1 MQWSLQKVGEVA
13 LEVVATVAILCCFII
28 WIRRVRDKQA
38 LAIRVIVSLA
48 LTCLWF
54 FPCRKLLL
62 HGGAEAVAAICFTV
76 AYGWIM
82 AIVWV
87 PPITGWVGGLFGS
100 LFDGGAQQVE
110 ARPYYSAFRAKRTK
124 GKYYEALAE
133 VRKQLEKFPHDFE
146 GHMFLA
152 ELQAEN
158 LNDLPGAEVTI
169 HRACN
174 HPDQSPGNISFAL
187 NKLADWHLG
196 LTKDR
201 DSAQKALEKIIEML
215 PDSEMAIRAAQRIG
229 HLADT
234 DRLLAAHDR
243 ERVEVKKGV
252 RNLGLQRGEDGR
264 LRAPQPDPEKQAA
277 EFVAQLERHPHD
289 TEAREK
295 LAEIYAKHYHR
306 LDLAMDQLEQ
316 LIQQPGH
323 PARKVT
329 RWLNLMAD
337 LEVLEGADM
346 EIVRTTLQRIIDSY
360 PDTAAAETA
369 RRRIDGLKLEARA
382 KAKTHS
388 VQLGEYEQDIGLKKK
403 NAARGAGMSN
413 S

>member
-1 MQWSLQKVGEVA
+1 MHWSFQKVGEA
-13 LEVVATVAILCCFII
+13 AFEVVATLAVICCFII

-38 LAIRVIVSLA
+38 LAVRVIVSLL
-48 LTCLWF
+48 LTALWF
-54 FPCRKLLL
+54 FPCRKLFEK
-62 HGGAEAVAAICFTV
+62 GGGYSIAALCFTV
-76 AYGWIM
+76 AYGWLM

-87 PPITGWVGGLFGS
+87 PAITGWVGGLFGS
-100 LFDGGAQQVE
+100 LFDGGTQQVE
-110 ARPYYSAFRAKRTK
+110 ARPYYSAFRAKRTN

-146 GHMFLA
+146 GHMLLA

-201 DSAQKALEKIIEML
+201 DSAQRTLEKIIEML
-215 PDSEMAIRAAQRIG
+215 PDTEMAIRAAQRIG

-264 LRAPQPDPEKQAA
+264 LRAPQPSPEKQAA
-277 EFVAQLERHPHD
+277 EIVAQLERHPHD

-295 LAEIYAKHYHR
+295 LAELYAKHYHR

-337 LEVLEGADM
+337 LQVFEGADM
-346 EIVRTTLQRIIDSY
+346 AIIRATLQRIVDAY
-360 PDTAAAETA
+360 PETAAAETA
-369 RRRIDGLKLEARA
+369 QRRIESLKLEARA
-382 KAKTHS
+382 KQKTRS
-388 VQLGEYEQDIGLKKK
+388 VQLGEYEQDIGLKQKS
-403 NAARGAGMSN
+403 R
-413 S
+413 